1 MMVGSF
7 LALSI
12 QRSTVC
18 FFGNNRTRL
27 RLLASRIL
35 STRCSGLRNLSS
47 LTVLT
52 PTARSS
58 SEYSQPTPLTRMR
71 SAAVTQ
77 PRMRSELVWVIS
89 ASFSRCFGVL
99 AERKSPMVVR
109 IPSDLRSAAV
119 SGPMPRMSVIGYAI
133 DASPLGAPLNEL
145 PKAGDGNNGLVDRFG
160 ADLPAGISQN
170 LSLDFVSHDFAADP
184 LYLPHAQPRRHR
196 AHARAYHFA
205 HTETAGIF
213 AVG

>member
-18 FFGNNRTRL
+18 FFGNGRTRL
-27 RLLASRIL
+27 RLLASRIF
-35 STRCSGLRNLSS
+35 STKCSGLRNLSS

-77 PRMRSELVWVIS
+77 PRMRSELVRVIS
-89 ASFSRCFGVL
+89 ASFSRCCGVL
-99 AERKSPMVVR
+99 AERNSPIVVR
-109 IPSDLRSAAV
+109 IPSDLRIAAV

-133 DASPLGAPLNEL
+133 NASPLGAPL
-145 PKAGDGNNGLVDRFG
+145 
-160 ADLPAGISQN
+160 SQN
-170 LSLDFVSHDFAADP
+170 LSPDVAADAWYP
-184 LYLPHAQPRRHR
+184 PHSQHRRHHAHSR
-196 AHARAYHFA
+196 AH
-205 HTETAGIF
+205 HTPPAQAAGIIAGGQPQQDF
-213 AVG
+213 GPSEPGQERAHFV

>member
-18 FFGNNRTRL
+18 FFGSRRTRL

-35 STRCSGLRNLSS
+35 STRCSGLRNFSS

-52 PTARSS
+52 PTARNS
-58 SEYSQPTPLTRMR
+58 SEYSHPTPLTRMR

-77 PRMRSELVWVIS
+77 PRMRSELVRVIS
-89 ASFSRCFGVL
+89 ASLSRCFGVL
-99 AERKSPMVVR
+99 AERRSPMVVR
-109 IPSDLRSAAV
+109 IPSDLRIAAV

-133 DASPLGAPLNEL
+133 AASPLGAALHEL
-145 PKAGDGNNGLVDRFG
+145 RKAGERNNGLVDRFG
-160 ADLPAGISQN
+160 ADLLAGKAEH
-170 LSLDFVSHDFAADP
+170 VAADA
-184 LYLPHAQPRRHR
+184 LYLPHVQPRHH

-205 HTETAGIF
+205 HTETAGII
-213 AVG
+213 AGG